1 MENDFIKVNN
11 YLWTGNTQFIN
22 KRNISYYHRKD
33 TIDGNKCLLVH
44 TYAGLFSHCDGLPR
58 VFTICEKEN
67 YDLFHKM
74 DTTEKQKDNQSNK

>member
-11 YLWTGNTQFIN
+11 YLWKGNTQYIN

-33 TIDGNKCLLVH
+33 TTDDNKCILVH
-44 TYAGLFSHCDGLPR
+44 TYAGLLSHCDGLPKI
-58 VFTICEKEN
+58 FTVCEQDN

-74 DTTEKQKDNQSNK
+74 DPTDKQKETQNQK